1 MNLVRPLRTLALAAL
16 AGCASQPAS
25 TPAASAGGV
34 PSAQPAAA
42 RPAPAAPARPFE
54 LRLAD
59 NKLRDGWNEMPVRG
73 GGTLIVA
80 PESVLVPAQVENAAI
95 GRNGDSLLLN
105 VRASDRQTLQAVTE
119 GHMYKPVVFLL
130 DGQAVYM
137 AVLGMPLNRQL
148 SIRIG
153 PDGITEAEAKRCLEV
168 VREQRR

>member
-1 MNLVRPLRTLALAAL
+1 MSLRRAFCLMALATI
-16 AGCASQPAS
+16 AGCASQS
-25 TPAASAGGV
+25 TTAADAPSRGGASAPV
-34 PSAQPAAA
+34 AT
-42 RPAPAAPARPFE
+42 APAKPFE

-59 NKLRDGWNEMPVRG
+59 SKLRDGWTEMAVRG
-73 GGTLIVA
+73 GGSLIVA
-80 PESVLVPAQVENAAI
+80 PEAILSPSQVDNAAI
-95 GRNGDSLLLN
+95 GRNGDSLILN
-105 VRASDRQTLQAVTE
+105 IRGGDRQTLQATTE

>member
-1 MNLVRPLRTLALAAL
+1 MNLVRPLCALALVAL
-16 AGCASQPAS
+16 ASCASQSTAPAS
-25 TPAASAGGV
+25 
-34 PSAQPAAA
+34 AQADGPRA
-42 RPAPAAPARPFE
+42 APAAPARPFE

-59 NKLRDGWNEMPVRG
+59 NKLRDGWSEMPVRG

-80 PESVLVPAQVENAAI
+80 PDAVLIPSQVENAAI

-119 GHMYKPVVFLL
+119 THMYKPVVFLL
-130 DGQAVYM
+130 DGQPVYM

-153 PDGITEAEAKRCLEV
+153 PDGISEAEAKRCLQV
-168 VREQRR
+168 VRDQRR

>member
-1 MNLVRPLRTLALAAL
+1 
-16 AGCASQPAS
+16 
-25 TPAASAGGV
+25 V

-80 PESVLVPAQVENAAI
+80 PEAVLVPAQVENAAI

-153 PDGITEAEAKRCLEV
+153 PDGITEAEAKRCLEA

>member
-1 MNLVRPLRTLALAAL
+1 MNLPRPLWALALAAL
-16 AGCASQPAS
+16 AACASQPATPGVTQAGGS
-25 TPAASAGGV
+25 RATPAV
-34 PSAQPAAA
+34 
-42 RPAPAAPARPFE
+42 PARPFE

-59 NKLRDGWNEMPVRG
+59 NKLREGWGEMPVRG
-73 GGTLIVA
+73 GGTLIVS
-80 PESVLVPAQVENAAI
+80 PEPVLVPSQIENAAI

-105 VRASDRQTLQAVTE
+105 VRAGDRQTLQAVTE
-119 GHMYKPVVFLL
+119 NHMYKPVVFLL

-153 PDGITEAEAKRCLEV
+153 PDGITEAEAKRCLEA

>member
-1 MNLVRPLRTLALAAL
+1 MNLARPLCAIALVALAS
-16 AGCASQPAS
+16 CASQPAS
-25 TPAASAGGV
+25 TPAPQADGSGAV
-34 PSAQPAAA
+34 PV
-42 RPAPAAPARPFE
+42 APARPFE

-59 NKLRDGWNEMPVRG
+59 NKLRDGWSEMPVRG
-73 GGTLIVA
+73 GGSLIVA
-80 PESVLVPAQVENAAI
+80 QEAVLVPAQVENAAI

-105 VRASDRQTLQAVTE
+105 VRAGDRQTLQAVTE
-119 GHMYKPVVFLL
+119 NHMYKPVVFLL
-130 DGQAVYM
+130 EGKPVYM

>member
-1 MNLVRPLRTLALAAL
+1 MNLARPLCALALVAL
-16 AGCASQPAS
+16 ASCASQPT
-25 TPAASAGGV
+25 TPAATQADGLR
-34 PSAQPAAA
+34 ATPAV
-42 RPAPAAPARPFE
+42 PARPFE

-59 NKLRDGWNEMPVRG
+59 NKLRDGWSEMPVRG

-80 PESVLVPAQVENAAI
+80 PDAVLIPSQVENAAI

-119 GHMYKPVVFLL
+119 NHMYKPVVFLL
-130 DGQAVYM
+130 DGQPVYM

-153 PDGITEAEAKRCLEV
+153 PDGISEAEAKRCLQV
-168 VREQRR
+168 VRDQRR